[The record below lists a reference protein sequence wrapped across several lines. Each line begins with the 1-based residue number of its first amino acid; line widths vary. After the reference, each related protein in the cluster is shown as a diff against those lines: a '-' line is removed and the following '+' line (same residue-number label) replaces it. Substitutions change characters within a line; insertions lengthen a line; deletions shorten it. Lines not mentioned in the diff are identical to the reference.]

1 MKNEFET
8 QIVSKTK
15 YCSEEHFIQILD
27 EFEVHKSCS
36 HGLFHFSCVNLFFI
50 EFYNWVFDFF
60 C

>member
-1 MKNEFET
+1 MNNEFET

-15 YCSEEHFIQILD
+15 YYLQKHFVQILD

-36 HGLFHFSCVNLFFI
+36 HKLFSKTFF
-50 EFYNWVFDFF
+50 V